1 MIPRI
6 KGIKTLNNYRLLVE
20 FDNGKRVVYDVKEDI
35 ETLADFRV
43 LETEYGLFQNVQLDA
58 SRTCIYWNDQV
69 DLASDTVLEYGQ
81 PVS

>member
-43 LETEYGLFQNVQLDA
+43 LETEYGLFQNV
-58 SRTCIYWNDQV
+58 
-69 DLASDTVLEYGQ
+69 
-81 PVS
+81 